1 MTNTTLL
8 EDLIKASGLKRSFIA
23 AKLGISRQQL
33 SRKIKG
39 LAQLSRK
46 IKGLAQFV
54 GPEIKIMC
62 KLLNLETWAE
72 IKPVFFA
79 DDVSKNDNKAS

>member
-23 AKLGISRQQL
+23 AKLGISRQ
-33 SRKIKG
+33 
-39 LAQLSRK
+39 QLSRK